1 MTRNVALVTRVTGHI
16 GADIARIL
24 IDKGYE
30 LHGIE
35 RRASLFNTDRIDTL
49 SQTPH
54 VDDRRFILRCGDV
67 TDSSNLIHR
76 AQKLQPDE
84 IYGFMSCVNCN
95 GTYSGRLWRGSP
107 CRECCLCSP
116 DE

>member
-30 LHGIE
+30 MHGIE

-49 SQTPH
+49 SQTPMSMTGASYC
-54 VDDRRFILRCGDV
+54 VAATSPI
-67 TDSSNLIHR
+67 R
-76 AQKLQPDE
+76 A
-84 IYGFMSCVNCN
+84 
-95 GTYSGRLWRGSP
+95 T
-107 CRECCLCSP
+107 
-116 DE
+116 